1 MSQVSVARQFGE
13 RSEDVV
19 LSVRGLGV
27 DFRGKR
33 GSVVHALRNVSFDVH
48 QQDILSIVGE
58 SGSGKTTLARC
69 IARLTTPTRG
79 SIIYNNVDVASLKR
93 KSLFDY
99 RRAVQMIFQD
109 PFESLNPKQ
118 DVFTTIS
125 SPIRYLLGEK
135 NQSALYGAVTKLL
148 EEVGLEPERVM
159 YRYPHQ
165 ISGGERQRVSIARAL
180 APNPRVLIADE
191 PITMLDSAQRLNIL
205 SILRDLRTKRNLTIV
220 MITHDLA
227 SAKLLS
233 NKTIVLYRGNVIEAG
248 GTGSILASPHHPYTE
263 LILASMPDLNARR
276 PALEGSSADWG
287 DVSALPAKGC
297 IFRPRC
303 RYATSVC
310 AEVEPDLSEKSPG
323 HVAACHNALNPSPA
337 HS

>member
-1 MSQVSVARQFGE
+1 
-13 RSEDVV
+13 
-19 LSVRGLGV
+19 
-27 DFRGKR
+27 
-33 GSVVHALRNVSFDVH
+33 
-48 QQDILSIVGE
+48 
-58 SGSGKTTLARC
+58 
-69 IARLTTPTRG
+69 
-79 SIIYNNVDVASLKR
+79 
-93 KSLFDY
+93 
-99 RRAVQMIFQD
+99 
-109 PFESLNPKQ
+109 
-118 DVFTTIS
+118 
-125 SPIRYLLGEK
+125 
-135 NQSALYGAVTKLL
+135 
-148 EEVGLEPERVM
+148 
-159 YRYPHQ
+159 
-165 ISGGERQRVSIARAL
+165 
-180 APNPRVLIADE
+180 
-191 PITMLDSAQRLNIL
+191 MLDSAQRLNIL

-303 RYATSVC
+303 KYATSVC